1 MDPYVPFLARC
12 PKCGYE
18 WLQDGYTRRTLLQ
31 LLDSSASG
39 CSSASIDAYC
49 MRCAVSWPI
58 SGQELQALSA
68 ELAR

>member
-31 LLDSSASG
+31 LLDSSAS
-39 CSSASIDAYC
+39 IDAYC
-49 MRCAVSWPI
+49 MRCAVS
-58 SGQELQALSA
+58 
-68 ELAR
+68 